1 MSFSRLW
8 DSFLASWY
16 YYLLPAILFFFTMF
30 KKCETEDADGK
41 KRIIR
46 PYRELAKVFSLIM
59 CATAIEQVASHQ
71 TEIMDLL
78 VLALWFGWTIWK
90 SCFQKTYN
98 EGYRDGYNEAVGEC
112 ENHGIKFPHIK

>member
-16 YYLLPAILFFFTMF
+16 DYLLPAILFFFTMF
-30 KKCETEDADGK
+30 KKRETEDADGK

-46 PYRELAKVFSLIM
+46 PYREFAKFFSLIM
-59 CATAIEQVASHQ
+59 CVTAIERAASHQ
-71 TEIMDLL
+71 IEIMDLL
-78 VLALWFGWTIWK
+78 VLALWLIWTIWQ
-90 SCFQKTYN
+90 SCQKNYN

-112 ENHGIKFPHIK
+112 ENHGIKFPRIK